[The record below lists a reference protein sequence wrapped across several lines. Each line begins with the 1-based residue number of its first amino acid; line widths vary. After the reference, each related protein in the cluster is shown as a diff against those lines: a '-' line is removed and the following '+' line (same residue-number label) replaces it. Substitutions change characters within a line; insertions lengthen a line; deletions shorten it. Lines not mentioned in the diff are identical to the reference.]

1 MYGRTAAIARNP
13 IFHHGSGASLKPV
26 KSVQNVDHS
35 NSHFL
40 HFRQTSVAVTS
51 DSSSDE
57 DDVVEDTTLAVRK
70 PIQLPES
77 EDEDAEE
84 EEDDDDPVQVTLPG
98 GIPPPLGLTLQEID
112 QVGGFGQGTFYP
124 LAEDKDLFAPGEGL
138 IDFDL
143 SGNIPATSATKKKK
157 AKRRKRRDEDSAD
170 TSVRPDSDGNRFTPT
185 HSQKEDRRKQQ
196 QAALLQQNQGA
207 GTPSSALRPRDMSNL
222 EQNLEQDSMVS
233 TRKQK
238 EKATESQNGTSPA
251 ENAPTPADGVQP
263 QPKENSTNAGNYPDL
278 TEEGQTLAHVSTTM
292 EDDGKQQADAGK
304 TQAVEGKQ
312 QADAGK
318 TPVDDDSDDDATEVE
333 EAEGTKSTSKD
344 PDGRKASSQV
354 PQVVKASTLST
365 TKSTKPSANA
375 KEDESVASTLS
386 TKDSPSPSSQKTKP
400 SVASAPKQGS
410 SASWLDDSWGPMV
423 HASPTFVEMVKA
435 NNVPPSIQQQ
445 FHSLQAKATSKMVN
459 DNKLKSKA
467 VKNELFKMDKICF
480 GQKMEVFLLRSV
492 AQANVDLKDKNK
504 QLHAKLQQA
513 QRKLSM
519 QSGRARIPKA
529 AVMVAVHKSK
539 ADINDVTNWAK
550 EVYWMTCKFI
560 TCDEERDRA
569 AEKCYVALGKN
580 FADDVTKRG
589 WENAFGPV
597 ICKGIGYERNYLAQ
611 ELKKVAYRV
620 LDGHSLGGVFPTY
633 TDLLK
638 ICAQRKV
645 KKGDPNETSLMDWY
659 WTEFMPKVLHNSEW
673 SKHMYHVTI
682 RGFTDEKGQKV
693 CTYQMEAFGI
703 ICWEN
708 NEEKWQEDHA
718 ARKIDPN
725 CKLENRGGKYTTTTS
740 GQNS

>member
-1 MYGRTAAIARNP
+1 M
-13 IFHHGSGASLKPV
+13 
-26 KSVQNVDHS
+26 QNVDHS

-40 HFRQTSVAVTS
+40 HFRQTSVVAVTS
-51 DSSSDE
+51 GSDCSSDE
-57 DDVVEDTTLAVRK
+57 DDVVEVTSGK
-70 PIQLPES
+70 PIRLPPES
-77 EDEDAEE
+77 DDEDAEE
-84 EEDDDDPVQVTLPG
+84 EEDDDDPVQHTLPG
-98 GIPPPLGLTLQEID
+98 GIPPPLGLTLEEID

-124 LAEDKDLFAPGEGL
+124 VAEDKDLFAPGEGL

-143 SGNIPATSATKKKK
+143 SGNIPTTSATKKKS
-157 AKRRKRRDEDSAD
+157 AKRRKRRDTEDSAD

-196 QAALLQQNQGA
+196 QAALLLQNQGA
-207 GTPSSALRPRDMSNL
+207 GSPSSALRSRDMSNL
-222 EQNLEQDSMVS
+222 EQNIEQDSMVS

-238 EKATESQNGTSPA
+238 ELAAESQNGTSPA
-251 ENAPTPADGVQP
+251 ENAPTPADRAQP
-263 QPKENSTNAGNYPDL
+263 QPKKNSTNAGNDPDL
-278 TEEGQTLAHVSTTM
+278 TEEGQTPAHVSTTM

-318 TPVDDDSDDDATEVE
+318 TRVDDDSDDDATEVD
-333 EAEGTKSTSKD
+333 EAEGAKSTSKD

-365 TKSTKPSANA
+365 TKSTKSTKPSANGR
-375 KEDESVASTLS
+375 EDESVASTLS
-386 TKDSPSPSSQKTKP
+386 TKDSPSPSSQKTKL

-410 SASWLDDSWGPMV
+410 SASWLDEAWGPMA

-435 NNVPPSIQQQ
+435 NNIPPSIQQQ
-445 FHSLQAKATSKMVN
+445 FHSLQTKARSKMVN

-467 VKNELFKMDKICF
+467 LKNELFKMDKICF

-492 AQANVDLKDKNK
+492 AQANEDLKDKNK
-504 QLHAKLQQA
+504 QLQAKLQQA
-513 QRKLSM
+513 QKKLSV
-519 QSGRARIPKA
+519 QSGRARIPNS

-569 AEKCYVALGKN
+569 AEKCYAALGKN
-580 FADDVTKRG
+580 FADEVTKRG

-611 ELKKVAYRV
+611 ELKKVAYKV
-620 LDGHSLGGVFPTY
+620 LDGHSLDGVFPTY

-645 KKGDPNETSLMDWY
+645 KKGDPFETSLMDWY

-718 ARKIDPN
+718 ARKLDPN